1 MDKINFKKDL
11 PLIII
16 SAIIVYIIDF
26 SIFSQLN
33 FLPQVEYILDLIL
46 FYVFFKT
53 IKSEMKKS
61 KR

>member
-1 MDKINFKKDL
+1 MSKINFKKDL

-16 SAIIVYIIDF
+16 SALIVYIIDF

-33 FLPQVEYILDLIL
+33 FLPTVEYILDLIL
-46 FYVFFKT
+46 FYVFLKT
-53 IKSEMKKS
+53 IKTEMKRS

>member
-16 SAIIVYIIDF
+16 SALIVYIIDF

>member
-11 PLIII
+11 PFIII
-16 SAIIVYIIDF
+16 SALIVYIIDF

>member
-16 SAIIVYIIDF
+16 SALIVYIIDF

-46 FYVFFKT
+46 FYVFLKT

>member
-1 MDKINFKKDL
+1 MDKISFKKDL

-16 SAIIVYIIDF
+16 SALIVYIIDF

-33 FLPQVEYILDLIL
+33 FLPQVEYTLDLIL

>member
-1 MDKINFKKDL
+1 MSKINFKKDL

-16 SAIIVYIIDF
+16 SALIVYIIDF

-33 FLPQVEYILDLIL
+33 FLPAVEYILDLIL
-46 FYVFFKT
+46 FYVFLKT
-53 IKSEMKKS
+53 IKTEMKRS

>member
-16 SAIIVYIIDF
+16 SALIVYIIDF

-33 FLPQVEYILDLIL
+33 FLPQVEYILDFIL

>member
-1 MDKINFKKDL
+1 MSKINFKKDL

-16 SAIIVYIIDF
+16 SALIVYIIDF

-33 FLPQVEYILDLIL
+33 FLPAVEYILDLIL
-46 FYVFFKT
+46 FYVFLKT
-53 IKSEMKKS
+53 IKTEMKKS